1 MSKTV
6 NGGCGRGGLIIAILQ
21 IEPSTLFSANDHTFR
36 SASFYPIFR
45 RLFSVRCFYSD
56 HTATVFFGVFCR
68 YVFSVFLN
76 ASFQKTDGDPE
87 KTRQKRATEFGRKKA
102 PASHLEKSARQ
113 VCAHCNKERRERFL
127 HFDLREKLLRTR
139 RGPSLKPT
147 VVDTLGR
154 LFTFF
159 YPFFRRFSTAF
170 P

>member
-1 MSKTV
+1 ME
-6 NGGCGRGGLIIAILQ
+6 I
-21 IEPSTLFSANDHTFR
+21 
-36 SASFYPIFR
+36 
-45 RLFSVRCFYSD
+45 
-56 HTATVFFGVFCR
+56 
-68 YVFSVFLN
+68 
-76 ASFQKTDGDPE
+76 
-87 KTRQKRATEFGRKKA
+87 RKKHDKNA
-102 PASHLEKSARQ
+102 RPSFVEKKRQLPTLRKVRAKFARI
-113 VCAHCNKERRERFL
+113 VTRKGGERFL